1 MKVHKIAG
9 IDIGSNS
16 VRLLVSNVIADK
28 KVTLFKKSS
37 LTRLPIRLGADAFSS
52 GKISKKNMQK
62 LVTGMQAYAR
72 IMEVHEVEMY
82 RACAT
87 SALREST
94 NGKQVVKEVFEK
106 TGIDIELID
115 GKEEAKIIFNS
126 DMIES
131 IRDLEDSF
139 LYIDVGGGSTELTL
153 FYKDEII
160 ASRSFKIGTIRL
172 LKGMVTKENWDE
184 MKAWIKEN
192 TKGISDI
199 LMVGSGGNINRTFKL
214 SGRNMGHPLDIA
226 YIENTYELLQKFT
239 PQERMVKFDLNPDRA
254 DVITHALKIYKS
266 AMNWAKSERMLVPK
280 RGLADGMVRHLYKEN
295 ILGDN

>member
-52 GKISKKNMQK
+52 GKISKKNMDK
-62 LVTGMQAYAR
+62 LVTGMLAYSK

-94 NGKQVVKEVFEK
+94 NGQQVVKEVFEK

-153 FYKDEII
+153 FYKDDIV
-160 ASRSFKIGTIRL
+160 ASKSFKIGTIRL
-172 LKGMVTKENWDE
+172 LKGMVDREHWDE
-184 MKAWIKEN
+184 MKAWIKTN
-192 TKGISDI
+192 TKGMGDI

-226 YIENTYELLQKFT
+226 YIENTYELLQQFS

-295 ILGDN
+295 ILRD